1 MEYRRLPFE
10 QYFINTSEDFNHT
23 GRATYEVKYTT
34 VRYSHSKLEKFFHVQ
49 HEVDYE
55 IHYEEDRNVIQ
66 LNFEKS
72 SGTMDWITNIF
83 EFSSKYYDAIMY
95 EGAPLQL
102 RVHHGWG
109 IMYKAIKR
117 EVRAKWKEL
126 HEAHPDAETEV
137 LGWSL
142 GSGQAILC
150 CQDLNYNFGV
160 KPHLYTY
167 GSVRPFKGKRI
178 NKSRLKKYLDTVCTE
193 CWNFADIND
202 IVTYM
207 PPFRGFTM
215 IRRVDVS
222 EEEKRTFRKLLKPKL
237 YHTTYD
243 HARLYASFV
252 AEGIKNVVGDKP
264 VIESK
269 R

>member
-1 MEYRRLPFE
+1 MQYRHLPFE
-10 QYFINTSEDFNHT
+10 QYFINTSEDVNNT

-34 VRYSHSKLEKFFHVQ
+34 VKYSHSKLEKKLHIE

-55 IHYEEDRNVIQ
+55 IHYEEDRDVIQ

-72 SGTMDWITNIF
+72 SGLMDWVTNIV
-83 EFSSKYYDAIMY
+83 EFSSKYYDAI
-95 EGAPLQL
+95 EFEDKLLQL

-109 IMYKAIKR
+109 IMYKSIKR
-117 EVRAKWKEL
+117 EVRSKWLKL

-150 CQDLNYNFGV
+150 CQDLNFNYGV

-167 GSVRPFKGKRI
+167 GTVRPFKGTRADRE
-178 NKSRLKKYLDTVCTE
+178 RLKKYLDTVCTE
-193 CWNFADIND
+193 CWNFTDIND

-207 PPFRGFTM
+207 PPFRGFVM
-215 IRRVDVS
+215 INRKDVS
-222 EEEKRTFRKLLKPKL
+222 EEVKRTFFKLLNPYQ

-243 HARLYASFV
+243 HAQLYIPY
-252 AEGIKNVVGDKP
+252 EEEEKQD
-264 VIESK
+264 
-269 R
+269 